1 MGQFLKSVGNQLAG
15 KAAGSAVSAATRFLF
30 GDKKSAE
37 SSPGSAGWLSKLY
50 TNLVSPANGFKYGRK
65 HLWIVNMSGLP
76 QSFLGETFGG
86 TTGNAAPVDQ
96 EGYTDLT
103 YLASSVTTPSVS
115 TSVNKIKTG
124 INRSSHRVTS
134 GTEFSDFSISFY
146 DDSAGRLYQLF
157 YALVSQ
163 NHQGLNQSS
172 RSTKVTGLPKD
183 QDGKATTKNHYD
195 TLLSVDISRL
205 SNNHNLSHHMICS
218 NIVPINIS
226 GLELDYNNAELSRF
240 TVTFSVELVSM
251 SHPEPKFVGPQ
262 NQDGP
267 DLGLLGGILGG
278 AQNLVSDVVGGTI
291 GGVGGFLGFEGAGV
305 IGDVIGDQVA
315 DTLGR
320 EATKYAKNEINDLFA
335 EIGAKNPILGRN
347 SKALAGLANSGL
359 FGNADASD
367 YRNYGIGGDQ
377 SGGGGIFGG
386 LFDRSSSNSSEN
398 LENKTAE
405 DSGFFGNFF
414 SGSESKSKNTF
425 ENKTAEDIGSAWAYD
440 NNKPEPSSRVDGQ
453 WYQSTR
459 PEAEARRRQAAENL
473 KKIRE
478 AEWSNP
484 SLDAEVARQQQDER
498 VRQVYESPQSR
509 YNVYQLEDLDQKSE
523 ADAWASSQQQFR

>member
-1 MGQFLKSVGNQLAG
+1 MGQFLKNVGNQLAG
-15 KAAGSAVSAATRFLF
+15 QAAGSAVSAATNFLF
-30 GDKKSAE
+30 GGKKSAGN
-37 SSPGSAGWLSKLY
+37 SPGNAGWLSKLY

-226 GLELDYNNAELSRF
+226 GLELDYSDADLSRF

-262 NQDGP
+262 NQASP
-267 DLGLLGGILGG
+267 DLGLLGGVLGG

-335 EIGAKNPILGRN
+335 EIGAKNPIFGRN
-347 SKALAGLANSGL
+347 SRALAGLANSGL
-359 FGNADASD
+359 FGNAENASD

-377 SGGGGIFGG
+377 SDGGGVFGG
-386 LFDRSSSNSSEN
+386 LFDRSSSSET

-405 DSGFFGNFF
+405 DNGFFGNFF

-425 ENKTAEDIGSAWAYD
+425 ENKTAEDIGSAW
-440 NNKPEPSSRVDGQ
+440 SS
-453 WYQSTR
+453 
-459 PEAEARRRQAAENL
+459 
-473 KKIRE
+473 
-478 AEWSNP
+478 P
-484 SLDAEVARQQQDER
+484 SLDAEIARQQQDER